1 MTRGTTE
8 LDMLEKKADV
18 NNIRTVVAT
27 SNYKTSFI
35 IGKNGEEVNEVID
48 DKYLVK
54 EANEHFAE
62 VFYGH
67 LWLIILMVKMALV
80 LRFIRH
86 SRIILRQ

>member
-62 VFYGH
+62 VFYGTF
-67 LWLIILMVKMALV
+67 MADYTDGEDGLV